1 MSKEKVESG
10 FNGGQSDAQI
20 CEWVVKDLG
29 CAVSL
34 INMIRND
41 PEMLRAISDVI
52 IARVRA
58 EEENKK
64 LQPEL
69 DLNGK

>member
-1 MSKEKVESG
+1 MSKKEDVP
-10 FNGGQSDAQI
+10 GGQSDAQI
-20 CEWVVKDLG
+20 REWVVKDLG

>member
-1 MSKEKVESG
+1 MSKKEVKKSTDEEIRG
-10 FNGGQSDAQI
+10 
-20 CEWVVKDLG
+20 WVSRDLG
-29 CAVSL
+29 SAVSL

-41 PEMLRAISDVI
+41 PEMLKAISDII

-69 DLNGK
+69 DLNGVQ